1 MAASTSTWQQ
11 VRLFPK
17 SARLFLTATIINGVL
32 FSAWQLFF
40 NLFILARGFEKDFLG
55 LINSMPSMAGLF
67 LGILMGMLSDR
78 IGRRP
83 AMLIGLSISTL
94 AMGLQLFVPFKA
106 VMVVIAFMGGVGNSL
121 YFISQA
127 PFMMKVTTPETRSL
141 MFSLNFGLSTLAGAV
156 GNLFAGQ
163 MPAWFGGLLQVPA
176 TSAEAYR
183 MVLLVS
189 VGLGIFA
196 LIPIFILK
204 EPVKDQSINQ
214 VRPNQWVL
222 LKETMH
228 RGFTWKLVL
237 PEALLGFGA
246 AITIPYMNLYF
257 VETFDLKSNILGGLF
272 SLSALLVGIGSII
285 GPRLVQKFNS
295 KIKVVVLTQASS
307 LVFLLVL
314 AFSPFVWLA
323 AIGFLLRGML
333 MNMAVPLYNAFCMEN
348 VPEQEQG
355 VVNSLISN
363 SWTAGW
369 AIGPFLSGLIQI
381 RYGFQPLFLAT
392 ASIYLLSIFSTW
404 IFFSRYEQ
412 QKLAETL
419 AAETGLA

>member
-11 VRLFPK
+11 IKTFPK
-17 SARLFLTATIINGVL
+17 SARLFLLATIINGII
-32 FSAWQLFF
+32 FSTWQLFF
-40 NLFILARGFEKDFLG
+40 NFFILARGYEKDFLG

-67 LGILMGMLSDR
+67 FGILLGMLSDR

-83 AMLIGLSISTL
+83 AMLIGLAFSTL
-94 AMGLQLFVPFKA
+94 AMGLQLFIEVKTLLL
-106 VMVVIAFMGGVGNSL
+106 VVAFLGGLGNSL

-127 PFMMKVTTPETRSL
+127 PFMMKVTNPNNRSL
-141 MFSLNFGLSTLAGAV
+141 MFSLNFGLNTLAGAV

-163 MPAWFGGLLQVPA
+163 MPGWFGGLLQIPVD
-176 TSAEAYR
+176 SAQAYQ

-189 VGLGIFA
+189 VVLGFFA

-204 EPVKDQSINQ
+204 EPVKEQAPDQ
-214 VRPNQWVL
+214 VKPNQWLL
-222 LKETMH
+222 LKETMR
-228 RGFTWKLVL
+228 RGFTWKLVI

-257 VETFDLKSNILGGLF
+257 SETFKMKSNLLGALF
-272 SLSALLVGIGSII
+272 SLSALFVGIGSIL

-295 KIKVVVLTQASS
+295 KIRVVVMTQASS

-314 AFSPFVWLA
+314 AFSPFAWLA
-323 AIGFLLRGML
+323 AIGYLLRGML

-348 VPEQEQG
+348 VSESEQG

-381 RYGFQPLFLAT
+381 RYGFQPLFLTTAT
-392 ASIYLLSIFSTW
+392 IYCFSILSTW
-404 IFFSRYEQ
+404 IFFNKYE
-412 QKLAETL
+412 KKKL
-419 AAETGLA
+419 AAELVFEPGLV